1 MKEYQYNVYG
11 GFGSV
16 VVEDDATSEEIMAKI
31 LSLCEYDYWL
41 VDHQEESIFKTLDA
55 IDRKMARKVEADA

>member
-16 VVEDDATSEEIMAKI
+16 VVKDDATSEEIMAKI
-31 LSLCEYDYWL
+31 LSQCEYDYWL
-41 VDHQEESIFKTLDA
+41 KEDNENDE
-55 IDRKMARKVEADA
+55 